1 MPVVSDAKGTPPT
14 TPLEP
19 WLDAYLNQGADL
31 RQAGEVG
38 GISHQEV
45 SNRLHKLGIPVRTL
59 AETNA
64 FRLKLAVAKHGDA
77 IRDTFFETRDVAV
90 TAAYVDVTKNVVLTY
105 LDSNVPDYQVL
116 ARAPRS
122 GVKNYTSDEL
132 IESLKEA
139 SPSVAGNL
147 SHEAYR
153 RFVEGS
159 PTLSDGRPR
168 PGPQAMHLRFGT
180 WNGALEAAGLPA
192 NPKAG
197 PPKKYDDPVVLLQSV
212 VLCWQDL
219 GHPPTVKEYDH
230 WQRVKSGHPSPAI
243 ALRRLQSWNT
253 ALVRAWQVVHGIR
266 LDPDDADAAIP
277 PGLAQPWPE
286 FVPYSPADEEAVLQA
301 AVAEAKSRIPALEK
315 AIRNH
320 AQLQN
325 LLADILKEKGCK
337 PLSPGQTGA
346 KFDLA
351 FEDHDGALVVAE
363 IKSCTEANLEG
374 QLRLGVGQ
382 LLRYAHQLRQNHARV
397 RPVLVTQLEPPADW
411 KSLLSEL
418 GVVAVHQPTLGAA
431 VATLLKGS

>member
-1 MPVVSDAKGTPPT
+1 
-14 TPLEP
+14 
-19 WLDAYLNQGADL
+19 
-31 RQAGEVG
+31 
-38 GISHQEV
+38 
-45 SNRLHKLGIPVRTL
+45 VRTF

-77 IRDTFFETRDVAV
+77 IRDKFLETRDVAV
-90 TAAYVDVTKNVVLTY
+90 TAAHVDVTKKVVLTY
-105 LDSNVPDYQVL
+105 LNDNVPDYQVL

-122 GVKNYTSDEL
+122 SAKNYTSEEL

-139 SPSVAGNL
+139 SATVAGNL

-153 RFVEGS
+153 QFVGSS
-159 PTLSDGRPR
+159 PTLSDGRSR
-168 PGPQAMHLRFGT
+168 PGPQAMDLRFGT

-197 PPKKYDDPVVLLQSV
+197 PPKKYDDPVALLQSV

-219 GHPPTVKEYDH
+219 DHPPTVKEYDH
-230 WQRVKSGHPSPAI
+230 WQRGKNGHPSPAI
-243 ALRRLQSWNT
+243 ALRRLHSWNT
-253 ALVRAWQVVHGIR
+253 ALVRAWQIVHGIR

-286 FVPYSPADEEAVLQA
+286 FVPYCPANEEAVLQA

-320 AQLQN
+320 AKLQN
-325 LLADILKEKGCK
+325 LLADILKAEGRK
-337 PLSPGQTGA
+337 PLSPGQTDA

-351 FEDHDGALVVAE
+351 FEDNNGALVVAE

-382 LLRYAHQLRQNHARV
+382 LLRYAHQLRQKHVHV
-397 RPVLVTQLEPPADW
+397 RPVLVTQLEPPEDW
-411 KSLLSEL
+411 KSLLSDL
-418 GVVAVHQPTLGAA
+418 GVEAIHQAD
-431 VATLLKGS
+431 LKPGVVTILIGS